1 MPSKMSLFNK
11 EMILQIGR
19 SAGWISIVYTLGLL
33 FTLPI
38 KMLMMYSDSESDS
51 NLVDYRKVTSL
62 FQYDFTIQMGLIAVV
77 PVLMALFLFRFLQV
91 KQATDLMHSLPV
103 KRERIFHYYVIT
115 GMMFLIVPVAIISLL
130 ILLIHSSLDLSSI
143 FSIKDLLY
151 WAGTTIVIN
160 LLLFTASVF
169 VAMMTGISAVQAVL
183 SYVFLFF
190 PIGMMLL
197 LFYNLKILLYGF
209 PSDYFLNRNI
219 EKMSPITYAA
229 VLDGKSFHWND
240 AIVYILLTIIFYILA
255 LFFYKKRNL
264 EAASEAIAFPKLR
277 LIFKYGATFCTMLLG
292 GAYFSDVPYTSF
304 GWTLFGYAIGAVF
317 GYYLA
322 EMVLQKTWRVFAKVK
337 GLLVYSAIIVVL
349 VVAVQMLGIYEN
361 RLPVQ
366 SEIKNVLFT
375 NNPMIFMNQ
384 NQIDG
389 MYHTPLPMKD
399 RNNIEAV
406 RKFHQQILVD
416 KKINQ
421 ERKNDRS
428 TNYFLLYELKNGQH
442 VVREYRVNERLYED
456 FYKPIYQS
464 QEYKL
469 STNEIFKLKENKI
482 QTIDIRTNGPMNKM
496 VTISNPTEIKEAI
509 SILKADVLAETYE
522 DSVYF
527 QNGVSSMD
535 FYLGKDQFFNFEFK
549 PTYLKFTE
557 WLKEKN
563 LFDQAKITADDLS
576 HVLVAKVEST
586 DRDDSKKIIRNVEES
601 GNSLDVTAKE
611 QIELLLNQTS
621 SDINQEYKAVFYYK
635 TGNYSDVY
643 FFDEEHAPEFVK
655 EHIK

>member
-19 SAGWISIVYTLGLL
+19 STGWISIVYTLGLL

-38 KMLMMYSDSESDS
+38 KMLMMYSDDK
-51 NLVDYRKVTSL
+51 LVEYPKVTSL
-62 FQYDFTIQMGLIAVV
+62 FHYDFTIQIGFIAVA
-77 PVLMALFLFRFLQV
+77 PVLMAVFLFRFLHV

-103 KRERIFHYYVIT
+103 KRERIFHHHVII
-115 GMMFLIVPVAIISLL
+115 GIVFLIVPVAIISIL
-130 ILLIHSSLDLSSI
+130 ILFIHATMDLSSMFSVKDI
-143 FSIKDLLY
+143 FY
-151 WAGTTIVIN
+151 WAGTTMVIT
-160 LLLFTASVF
+160 LLLYMASVF

-190 PIGMMLL
+190 PIGIMLL
-197 LFYNLKILLYGF
+197 VFFNLKILLYGF
-209 PSDYFLNRNI
+209 PSDYFLNRDL

-229 VLDGKSFHWND
+229 GLDGRTFHWND
-240 AIVYILLTIIFYILA
+240 TMVYIVLTMILYVLA

-277 LIFKYGATFCTMLLG
+277 SVFKYGATFCAMLLG

-304 GWTLFGYAIGAVF
+304 GWTLFGYAMGAVF

-337 GLLVYSAIIVVL
+337 GLLAYSAIVALL
-349 VVAVQMLGIYEN
+349 VAVVQMLGIYEN
-361 RLPVQ
+361 RLPEQ

-375 NNPMIFMNQ
+375 NNAMIFMNQ

-389 MYHTPLPMKD
+389 MYHTPVPMKD
-399 RNNIEAV
+399 RKNIEAV
-406 RKFHQQILVD
+406 RKFHQQVLVD

-428 TNYFLLYELKNGQH
+428 TTFSLLYELKNGHH
-442 VVREYRVNERLYED
+442 VIREYRVNERLYED
-456 FYKPIYQS
+456 FYKPIYES
-464 QEYKL
+464 KEYKL

-482 QTIDIRTNGPMNKM
+482 KTIDIRTNGPMNKM

-527 QNGVSSMD
+527 QNGGSSMD
-535 FYLGKDQFFNFEFK
+535 FYLGKDHQFFNFEIK
-549 PTYLKFTE
+549 PTYLKFSE

-576 HVLVAKVEST
+576 HVVVAKVEST
-586 DRDDSKKIIRNVEES
+586 DRDDPKKIIRDVEKS
-601 GNSLDVTAKE
+601 GISLDVTDKK
-611 QIELLLNQTS
+611 QIELLLNNVN
-621 SDINQEYKAVFYYK
+621 SDSNQEYKAVFYYK
-635 TGNYSDVY
+635 TGHYSDIY
-643 FFDEEHAPEFVK
+643 FFDEEHAPDFVK